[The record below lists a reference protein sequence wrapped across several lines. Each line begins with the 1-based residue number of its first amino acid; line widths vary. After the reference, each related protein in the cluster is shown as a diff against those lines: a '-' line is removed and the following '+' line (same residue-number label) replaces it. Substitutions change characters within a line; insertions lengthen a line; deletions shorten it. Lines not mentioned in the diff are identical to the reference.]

1 MKSIKEYAKEKQVS
15 YEAVRKQISRYK
27 DELKGHIQKVGRTQ
41 YLDEEAEQFLN
52 EKRNSSPVV
61 LIQAS
66 KDEELEALRKEKEML
81 LLKVAELQ
89 DQLLKEKDQVK
100 NLQEE
105 KILLLEQKN
114 KTWWQKLTGK
124 KVH

>member
-1 MKSIKEYAKEKQVS
+1 MKSIKEYAKQKQVS
-15 YEAVRKQISRYK
+15 YEAVRKQINRYK
-27 DELKGHIQKVGRTQ
+27 KELGNHIQKVGRTQ

-52 EKRNSSPVV
+52 EKRNTSPVV
-61 LIQAS
+61 LVQAS
-66 KDEELEALRKEKEML
+66 KDEELGELRKEKEML

-100 NLQEE
+100 SLQEE

-114 KTWWQKLTGK
+114 KTWWQKLRK
-124 KVH
+124 K

>member
-15 YEAVRKQISRYK
+15 YEAVRKQINRYK

-41 YLDEEAEQFLN
+41 YLDEEAEAFLN
-52 EKRNSSPVV
+52 EKRSTSPVV
-61 LIQAS
+61 LVQAS
-66 KDEELEALRKEKEML
+66 KDEELEELRKEKEML

-114 KTWWQKLTGK
+114 KTWWQKLRK
-124 KVH
+124 K